1 MEGYTTYGGAMA
13 LPDNEKDKGQL
24 SDLLGMGRLELEK
37 HLQAA
42 LRSAESADNRG
53 VQGRPYVLLYRCLSE
68 SLNEGLGL
76 HMPCEWPLTRPCQ
89 WDLLVQQISKKV
101 SAQWVRVAPLESPRQ
116 QFLQIIE
123 QACLDAEDLCR
134 REDVWRFDVQR
145 NFQQVRET
153 LSTFAGTLDD

>member
-1 MEGYTTYGGAMA
+1 MA
-13 LPDNEKDKGQL
+13 LPDEKKDKGQL
-24 SDLLGMGRLELEK
+24 SDLLSMGRLELEK
-37 HLQAA
+37 HLKAA
-42 LRSAESADNRG
+42 LHSAESADNCG

-76 HMPCEWPLTRPCQ
+76 HMSCEWPLTRPCQ
-89 WDLLVQQISKKV
+89 WELLVQKISKKV
-101 SAQWVRVAPLESPRQ
+101 TAQWGRVASLDAPRQ

-145 NFQQVRET
+145 NFQQAREA
-153 LSTFAGTLDD
+153 LSTFAGTLND